1 MALGT
6 SGGRTRERRDPQA
19 TRRALLAAGAALFS
33 EGGYDAVPIEDVA
46 ARAGVNKA
54 LISYHFGGKRGLYAA
69 ILASGFEQI
78 ARRLDAAEASA
89 KDAPAA
95 LRALLAVFAAFRTE
109 HPEFP
114 GLFMREVV
122 SSGIEPSVV
131 PHLLSIIDVSRRIA
145 ARGAREGTLRS
156 VNPLL
161 MHFGLIGA
169 LVFFS
174 STEPARRR
182 AAAERRLPF
191 AMPELPE
198 FLRYLEGLTLRGL
211 APDRRGP
218 RRRPRTATR
227 TRAVRRKE
235 RAR

>member
-1 MALGT
+1 MKPRAKADP
-6 SGGRTRERRDPQA
+6 SPEKRDPAA

-33 EGGYDAVPIEDVA
+33 ASGYDAVPIDDVA
-46 ARAGVNKA
+46 AQAGVNKA

-69 ILASGFEQI
+69 ILASGFDEI
-78 ARRLDAAEASA
+78 ARRMDAAEAA
-89 KDAPAA
+89 ANDAPAA
-95 LRALLAVFAAFRTE
+95 LRALLAVFAAFRAE

-114 GLFMREVV
+114 GLFMREVL
-122 SSGIEPSVV
+122 SSGIEPSVL
-131 PHLLSIIDVSRRIA
+131 PHVLSILDVSRRIA
-145 ARGAREGTLRS
+145 ARGAREGTLRP

-161 MHFGLIGA
+161 LHFGLIGS

-182 AAAERRLPF
+182 VAAESRLPF
-191 AMPELPE
+191 AMPEFPE

-218 RRRPRTATR
+218 RRRPPALTR
-227 TRAVRRKE
+227 NRPARRKE